1 MQNAECRVDVSFKI
15 PKDSLTTDY
24 RLLTTIHSE
33 FFLRK
38 VLINMSVS
46 KKDYA
51 EMTKK
56 ASPKSPLLSDC
67 VKAFLFGGG
76 ICAFAE
82 GLFSLFSSFGISEKD
97 SRSIVMIILIVITAI
112 LTATGVFDIIAK
124 HAGAG
129 TSVPISGFANSIV
142 SSALEFQTEGRIL
155 GTAAQMF
162 SIAGPVI
169 VFGCSS
175 AALYGFIIWLFG

>member
-1 MQNAECRVDVSFKI
+1 
-15 PKDSLTTDY
+15 
-24 RLLTTIHSE
+24 
-33 FFLRK
+33 
-38 VLINMSVS
+38 MSVS

-51 EMTKK
+51 DMTKK
-56 ASPKSPLLSDC
+56 ASPKSPLLSDSL
-67 VKAFLFGGG
+67 KAFFSGGL

-82 GLFSLFSSFGISEKD
+82 AMFNFFTKTGLSEKD
-97 SRSIVMIILIVITAI
+97 SRSVAMIILIVITAV
-112 LTATGVFDIIAK
+112 LTAAGVFDVIAK
-124 HAGAG
+124 HTGAG

-175 AALYGFIIWLFG
+175 ATLYGLLYWLTK

>member
-1 MQNAECRVDVSFKI
+1 
-15 PKDSLTTDY
+15 
-24 RLLTTIHSE
+24 
-33 FFLRK
+33 
-38 VLINMSVS
+38 MSVS

-56 ASPKSPLLSDC
+56 ASPGSPVLTDC
-67 VKAFLFGGG
+67 LKAFLFGGE
-76 ICAFAE
+76 ICSVAE
-82 GLFSLFSSFGISEKD
+82 GLFIVFSSMGFEEKD
-97 SRSIVMIILIVITAI
+97 SRSFALIILIAITAV
-112 LTATGVFDIIAK
+112 LTALGVFDIIAK

-142 SSALEFQTEGRIL
+142 STALEFQTEGRIL

-175 AALYGFIIWLFG
+175 AALYGLIYWLIK

>member
-1 MQNAECRVDVSFKI
+1 
-15 PKDSLTTDY
+15 
-24 RLLTTIHSE
+24 
-33 FFLRK
+33 
-38 VLINMSVS
+38 MSVS
-46 KKDYA
+46 KKDYG

-56 ASPKSPLLSDC
+56 ASPKSPVLSDC
-67 VKAFLFGGG
+67 LKAFLFGGA

-82 GLFSLFSSFGISEKD
+82 AMFSVFTSFGISEKD
-97 SRSIVMIILIVITAI
+97 SRSIAMIILIVITAV
-112 LTATGVFDIIAK
+112 LTATGVFDMIAK

-175 AALYGFIIWLFG
+175 ASFYGFIYWLMK